1 MSMIPGGP
9 MFNRKPMWTILYPP
23 LCRDYLI
30 LDEAGEAGDDED
42 DGRDQDVKVG
52 VKRGGG

>member
-1 MSMIPGGP
+1 MSMVPGDPCSTETACG
-9 MFNRKPMWTILYPP
+9 LYS
-23 LCRDYLI
+23 LGDNYLI

-52 VKRGGG
+52 VERGGG

>member
-52 VKRGGG
+52 VKRGRG